1 MNTKQTKQLILSSLK
16 KEESCLK
23 DLIVKI
29 DEQKKEIEKKDES
42 RVIEIIEEKNTL
54 IEIFK
59 NLEEEVETQFQLLSQ
74 REIQNLVVEE
84 GEILK
89 TSIEK
94 LLKTIVSM
102 EEECG
107 NEIDLEMKEVE
118 KRIFGLQ
125 KEKKIGKRYG
135 SFLKNRPIISRKV

>member
-1 MNTKQTKQLILSSLK
+1 VNTKQTKQLILSSLK

-23 DLIVKI
+23 GLIVKI

-42 RVIEIIEEKNTL
+42 RVLEIIEEKNAL

-59 NLEEEVETQFQLLSQ
+59 NLEEEVETQLQLLSQ
-74 REIQNLVVEE
+74 REIEGLVEE
-84 GEILK
+84 GETIK

-102 EEECG
+102 EEECE
-107 NEIDLEMKEVE
+107 NEIGLKMKEIE

-125 KEKKIGKRYG
+125 KGKKIGKGYG
-135 SFLKNRPIISRKV
+135 GFLKNRPLISRKV

>member
-42 RVIEIIEEKNTL
+42 RVIEIIEEKNAL

-59 NLEEEVETQFQLLSQ
+59 NLEEEVETQLQLLSQ
-74 REIQNLVVEE
+74 REIEGLVEE
-84 GEILK
+84 GETVK

-102 EEECG
+102 EEECE
-107 NEIDLEMKEVE
+107 NEIGLKMKEIG
-118 KRIFGLQ
+118 KTIFGLQ
-125 KEKKIGKRYG
+125 KGKKISKGYG
-135 SFLKNRPIISRKV
+135 GFLKNRPLISRKI

>member
-42 RVIEIIEEKNTL
+42 RVLEIIEEKNAL

-59 NLEEEVETQFQLLSQ
+59 NLEEEVETQLQLLSQ
-74 REIQNLVVEE
+74 REIEGLVEE
-84 GEILK
+84 GETIK

-94 LLKTIVSM
+94 RLKTIVSM
-102 EEECG
+102 EEECE
-107 NEIDLEMKEVE
+107 NEIGLKMKEIE
-118 KRIFGLQ
+118 KTIFELQ
-125 KEKKIGKRYG
+125 KGKKFSKGYG
-135 SFLKNRPIISRKV
+135 GVFKNRPLISRKV